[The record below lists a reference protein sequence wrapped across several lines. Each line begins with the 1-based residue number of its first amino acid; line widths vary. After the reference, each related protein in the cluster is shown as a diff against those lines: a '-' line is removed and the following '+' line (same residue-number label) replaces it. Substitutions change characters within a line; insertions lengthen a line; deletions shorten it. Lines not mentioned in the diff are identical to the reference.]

1 MSRLKKILRNL
12 IILAV
17 LFTIFIMR
25 TGLFLNPISAHEH
38 SEKSLHFGPSEIV
51 HIQDY
56 AKNIHILGKFDNWIS
71 CNTVNRVAYLLWRA
85 RGSSQ
90 FENDKSKAL
99 DYSWGYYED
108 YYKVYG
114 AINDSRIKRVVLTV
128 DNEEVLS
135 QTEFHDALFLFTLEL
150 DIDENFPFIG
160 IKAYDQSDKI
170 IFEKSREG

>member
-114 AINDSRIKRVVLTV
+114 AIN
-128 DNEEVLS
+128 EEVLS